1 MDRMSWNQCVQT
13 AQVLKFVFTK
23 RGGFSVVK
31 NVRESTL
38 SLKAGKLQQFIDF
51 QRNVFYQD
59 KDNTKLR
66 SEQSQMMSIRR

>member
-1 MDRMSWNQCVQT
+1 M
-13 AQVLKFVFTK
+13 
-23 RGGFSVVK
+23 VK

-38 SLKAGKLQQFIDF
+38 SLKAGTSQQFIDF

-66 SEQSQMMSIRR
+66 SEQSQMMSIRRWANQSSRWVFAIDHRYEDAWKIC